1 VNALERIAEATRG
14 TKWEGWLFA
23 VGGCVRDALL
33 GLPEGTDFD
42 VVTEESSQELANFLY
57 TMGVSSIPPVAYP
70 RFGTAL
76 VRIGEAN
83 VEIVTARRESYAPE
97 SRKPKVAPATLLE
110 DARRRDFTVNTL
122 LRNLHTGEL
131 LDPLGIGLTDLR
143 ERVLRTP
150 LDPEAT
156 FSDDPLRM
164 LRAVRFRWRLGLTPA
179 ESLYDAIRQKRSRL
193 SIVSVERIRNE
204 LVLMLEHP
212 TAADALGELMD
223 LGLLE
228 LFLPELKEGADVDQ
242 GDYHLK
248 SVWEHTLDVVRNATA
263 YHDLRITLAALFHD
277 VGKPRTRSVDQDG
290 RIRFFRHER
299 VGAEITREAMSR
311 LRFSREMTEQV
322 SALVRNHMRLGS
334 MELFTPTAARRLVRD
349 LGELVDPLVK
359 LCRADAEAIRA
370 TPPRADFDEIERRI
384 AEVRAAASPKQ
395 LGSPLSGH
403 EVMRLLHLRQG
414 PEVGKW
420 LRKLEEAVIDG
431 TIPPNNKRAAREW
444 LLREAGEP

>member
-1 VNALERIAEATRG
+1 MNALERIAEATRG
-14 TKWEGWLFA
+14 TKWEGRLFA

-204 LVLMLEHP
+204 LVLML
-212 TAADALGELMD
+212 
-223 LGLLE
+223 
-228 LFLPELKEGADVDQ
+228 
-242 GDYHLK
+242 
-248 SVWEHTLDVVRNATA
+248 
-263 YHDLRITLAALFHD
+263 
-277 VGKPRTRSVDQDG
+277 
-290 RIRFFRHER
+290 
-299 VGAEITREAMSR
+299 
-311 LRFSREMTEQV
+311 
-322 SALVRNHMRLGS
+322 
-334 MELFTPTAARRLVRD
+334 
-349 LGELVDPLVK
+349 
-359 LCRADAEAIRA
+359 
-370 TPPRADFDEIERRI
+370 
-384 AEVRAAASPKQ
+384 
-395 LGSPLSGH
+395 
-403 EVMRLLHLRQG
+403 
-414 PEVGKW
+414 
-420 LRKLEEAVIDG
+420 
-431 TIPPNNKRAAREW
+431 
-444 LLREAGEP
+444 